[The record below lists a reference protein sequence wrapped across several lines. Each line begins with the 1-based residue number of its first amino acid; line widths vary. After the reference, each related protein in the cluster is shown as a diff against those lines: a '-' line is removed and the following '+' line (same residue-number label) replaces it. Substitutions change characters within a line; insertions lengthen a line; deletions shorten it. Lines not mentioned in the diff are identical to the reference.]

1 MLRYKELIGCGE
13 EEEAGCPRALVS
25 QQMFA
30 GVAEVCFFAKV
41 RVIPSCALSDVRRNV
56 RTQPA

>member
-1 MLRYKELIGCGE
+1 MLRYEELIGCGK

-41 RVIPSCALSDVRRNV
+41 
-56 RTQPA
+56 